1 MHRLEKLYIQI
12 PSLRPQ
18 SAGAYLLAGGLAVAA
33 VGSRLLLDPYLVGA
47 QYITFFP
54 AIIITALVSGFSAG
68 LFCTFLCVI
77 GAWIVVI
84 PPQWTLQV
92 AEWQQMSGLV
102 LFTLI
107 ALTDV
112 LFVSA
117 LRFAI
122 SRYKE
127 LSARLEERVEERSRE
142 LVATQQMLSQSQK
155 MEALGQLTGGLAH
168 DFNNMIAVV
177 VGNLDIMRRRL
188 ANGQAEVSTY
198 LENATEGA
206 RKAAQL
212 TQRLLAFARH
222 QPLDPDIIDVN
233 DLVSGVS
240 ELLRRTLG
248 ERVSL
253 ECVRSGGL
261 WRAEIDAAQ
270 LENAIV
276 NLAVNARDAMP
287 EGGALTI
294 ETANAYLDDEYAA
307 RHEEV
312 VAGQYVL
319 VAVTD
324 TGTGMT
330 PEVLARAIDP
340 FFTTKPAGSGTGLG
354 LSQVFGFM
362 KQSRGHIAIY
372 SEVGRGTTVKLYLP
386 RARTQANPRSVTEQ
400 PKAEVALSIGSSDP
414 AILVVEDQD
423 QVRRIS
429 VTSLRE
435 LGYDVYEASNGV
447 EALELLDSVQ
457 RIGLLFTDVV
467 MPGMD
472 GRQLA
477 EAATK
482 KRPDLKVLYTTG
494 YTRNAI
500 VHDGTLDPDTYL
512 IVKPFTIDQLAQ
524 KVRSILEHDP
534 EADRAAP
541 RSRISS

>member
-1 MHRLEKLYIQI
+1 
-12 PSLRPQ
+12 
-18 SAGAYLLAGGLAVAA
+18 
-33 VGSRLLLDPYLVGA
+33 
-47 QYITFFP
+47 
-54 AIIITALVSGFSAG
+54 
-68 LFCTFLCVI
+68 
-77 GAWIVVI
+77 
-84 PPQWTLQV
+84 
-92 AEWQQMSGLV
+92 MSGLV
-102 LFTLI
+102 LFMLV

-112 LFVSA
+112 LFISA

-122 SRYKE
+122 SRYKD

-155 MEALGQLTGGLAH
+155 MQALGQLTGGLAH

-188 ANGQAEVSTY
+188 ANGQADVATY
-198 LENATEGA
+198 LENAREGA
-206 RKAAQL
+206 QRAAQL

-222 QPLDPDIIDVN
+222 QPLDPDVIDVN
-233 DLVSGVS
+233 DLVSGIS

-248 ERVSL
+248 EHVSL

-294 ETANAYLDDEYAA
+294 ETANMHLDDDYAA

-312 VAGQYVL
+312 VPGQYVL

-330 PEVLARAIDP
+330 PEILARAIDP

-354 LSQVFGFM
+354 LSQVFGFI
-362 KQSRGHIAIY
+362 KQSRGHMAIY
-372 SEVGRGTTVKLYLP
+372 SEQDRGTTVKLYLP

-400 PKAEVALSIGSSDP
+400 PKAEAAVSKGSSDP

-429 VTSLRE
+429 VASLRE

-447 EALELLDSVQ
+447 EALELLDKVQ

-482 KRPDLKVLYTTG
+482 TRPDLKVLYTTG

-500 VHDGTLDPDTYL
+500 VHDGTLDPDTFL

-534 EADRAAP
+534 EAERAAP